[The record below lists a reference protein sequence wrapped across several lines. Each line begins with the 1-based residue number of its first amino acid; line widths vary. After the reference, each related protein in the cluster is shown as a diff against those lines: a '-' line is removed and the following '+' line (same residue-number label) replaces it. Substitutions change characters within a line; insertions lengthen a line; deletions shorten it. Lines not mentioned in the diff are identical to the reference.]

1 MSSRPK
7 RAGAGTRDAHAFAQ
21 QSAAAEAAAK
31 TTRAAKATRRA
42 SREPEEEANAGPPK
56 KRAKATAAP
65 AAAKSKTAA
74 AKAKAKAKAAPPA
87 AKKKAV
93 KKPAKKAAGAAA
105 AAVPARVALLFEPAE
120 GGRVAKTKAKAAYM
134 LSEKDMEALAFEEYT
149 NPIDSEWAPMKLYL
163 RDDVSAK
170 ALEKY
175 GSVEAIAETL
185 AAREA
190 KRDAKKKR

>member
-31 TTRAAKATRRA
+31 TARAAKATRRA
-42 SREPEEEANAGPPK
+42 SREPEEEADAGPPK
-56 KRAKATAAP
+56 KRAKAAAAP

-74 AKAKAKAKAAPPA
+74 AKAKAKAASPA

-93 KKPAKKAAGAAA
+93 KKPAKMAAGAA

-149 NPIDSEWAPMKLYL
+149 NPIDAEWAPMKLYL
-163 RDDVSAK
+163 RDDVSAA

-175 GSVEAIAETL
+175 GSVEAFAETL